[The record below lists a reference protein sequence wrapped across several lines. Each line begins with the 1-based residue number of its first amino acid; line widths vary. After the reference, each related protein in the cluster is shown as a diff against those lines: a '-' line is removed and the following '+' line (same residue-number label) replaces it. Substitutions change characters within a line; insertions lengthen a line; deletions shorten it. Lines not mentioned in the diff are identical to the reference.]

1 MGDTVRLV
9 VGNDASSIRMTMA
22 KATKTPPE
30 SREMT
35 PEERAARLRA
45 YEDVVRER
53 IAKWKVEQ
61 ADLIRELAQEGVDVE
76 LVQDLMNRPNN
87 YVHVLPILAKHL
99 QRSYSQLT
107 QEAISRSMA
116 MREAHPY
123 WDLFARLY
131 RALPPTNPAEQG
143 QPEDGLAVALSFSM
157 PKEKLLEMIDLVSD
171 PHFGPSRV
179 LLIQA
184 LRRSRDPRAAEA
196 IERLRDD
203 PGLSKE
209 IATWRRRKKR

>member
-1 MGDTVRLV
+1 
-9 VGNDASSIRMTMA
+9 
-22 KATKTPPE
+22 
-30 SREMT
+30 MT
-35 PEERAARLRA
+35 PEERAARMRA

-61 ADLIRELAQEGVDVE
+61 ADLIRELAQEGVVVE

-99 QRSYSQLT
+99 QRPYSQLT

-116 MREAHPY
+116 MRKAHPY

-143 QPEDGLAVALSFSM
+143 QPEDGLAVALSSSM
-157 PKEKLLEMIDLVSD
+157 PKEKLPELIELLSD
-171 PHFGPSRV
+171 QRLGESRV
-179 LLIQA
+179 LLLRA
-184 LRRSRDPRAAEA
+184 LRRSRDPLAKEA
-196 IERLRDD
+196 IDRLKDD
-203 PGLSKE
+203 PALTKE
-209 IATWRRRKKR
+209 IHSWRRRKKP